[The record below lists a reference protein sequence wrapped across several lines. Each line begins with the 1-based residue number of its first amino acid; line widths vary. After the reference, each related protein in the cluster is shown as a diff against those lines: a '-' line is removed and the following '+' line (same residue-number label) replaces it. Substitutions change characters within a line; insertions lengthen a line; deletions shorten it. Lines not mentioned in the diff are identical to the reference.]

1 MSLTFVENQA
11 LKTYYQYYTEF
22 LSAEGKLKEATR
34 LEEKQKQSASKKMG
48 RLIEKV
54 SLPFKYQKMPFNFIL
69 NDYIIFNSCDHK
81 KQHHCFFFCHAHGQ
95 HFPPVHCK
103 VQQGCSAHDC
113 HFLDYHF
120 WLLWLPFVFVRATVC
135 FSCYSNF
142 WGNLYSIL
150 CAQRQCKVEE
160 IQLKCTKARNDYL
173 LNLSAANACMNKYYL
188 HDLPTLIDV
197 SPYAPKE
204 TAYTMGFPN

>member
-69 NDYIIFNSCDHK
+69 NDYIILYLILVITKNNIIVFSFVMHMGSIFLLCIVK
-81 KQHHCFFFCHAHGQ
+81 CS
-95 HFPPVHCK
+95 K
-103 VQQGCSAHDC
+103 VALHM
-113 HFLDYHF
+113 
-120 WLLWLPFVFVRATVC
+120 TVT
-135 FSCYSNF
+135 S
-142 WGNLYSIL
+142 
-150 CAQRQCKVEE
+150 
-160 IQLKCTKARNDYL
+160 
-173 LNLSAANACMNKYYL
+173 
-188 HDLPTLIDV
+188 
-197 SPYAPKE
+197 
-204 TAYTMGFPN
+204 